1 MNKPGK
7 WNPTSHSNVSFIDVK
22 LVYNTCIIIAR
33 NNVRVDSVV
42 IADTDRRA
50 LRIHFRIARVL
61 EKKAK

>member
-1 MNKPGK
+1 M
-7 WNPTSHSNVSFIDVK
+7 SHFIDVK
-22 LVYNTCIIIAR
+22 LVYNTCIIIGR

>member
-1 MNKPGK
+1 M
-7 WNPTSHSNVSFIDVK
+7 SHFIDVK

-61 EKKAK
+61 EKKGK

>member
-1 MNKPGK
+1 M
-7 WNPTSHSNVSFIDVK
+7 SHFIDVK

-33 NNVRVDSVV
+33 NNVREDSVV
-42 IADTDRRA
+42 IADTERRV

>member
-1 MNKPGK
+1 M
-7 WNPTSHSNVSFIDVK
+7 SHFIDVK
-22 LVYNTCIIIAR
+22 LVYNTCIIIIAR

>member
-1 MNKPGK
+1 M
-7 WNPTSHSNVSFIDVK
+7 SHFIDAK

-33 NNVRVDSVV
+33 KNVRVDGVV
-42 IADTDRRA
+42 IADTDRRV